1 MRPRSTPNCSSS
13 AAPISGSIY
22 RFDDEMLV
30 NVHVYGILA
39 AYTPTLHIRRID
51 GAYYNTY
58 LESYERVWA
67 GARPIEEDD
76 L

>member
-39 AYTPTLHIRRID
+39 AYTPT
-51 GAYYNTY
+51 
-58 LESYERVWA
+58 
-67 GARPIEEDD
+67 RPIEEDD